1 VTVRAA
7 IRYEHPEA
15 AARDFALAHERIIA
29 ASSGRDGEEEA

>member
-15 AARDFALAHERIIA
+15 ATREFALAHERIIA
-29 ASSGRDGEEEA
+29 AK